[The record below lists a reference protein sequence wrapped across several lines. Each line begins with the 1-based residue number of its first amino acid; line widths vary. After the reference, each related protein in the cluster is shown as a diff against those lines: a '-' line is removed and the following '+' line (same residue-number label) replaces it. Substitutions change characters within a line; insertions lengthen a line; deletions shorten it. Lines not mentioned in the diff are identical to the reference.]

1 MTSFFQAAAAVLV
14 AVILILSIRGQGKD
28 LGLLL
33 SLFVCCSVGCIAM
46 AYLKPVIAF
55 VQQLRSLGN
64 LDSEMLAVLLKVV
77 GTAMIGEIAALVC
90 VDAGNAAMGKALQI
104 LTVATILWLSLPM
117 FTALLDLVETILG
130 NV

>member
-1 MTSFFQAAAAVLV
+1 MLSFFQAVAAVML

-28 LGLLL
+28 MGLLL

-55 VQQLRSLGN
+55 VQQLRSVGN
-64 LDSEMLAVLLKVV
+64 LDSEMLSVLLKVV
-77 GTAMIGEIAALVC
+77 GTALIGEIAALVC
-90 VDAGNAAMGKALQI
+90 TDAGNAAMGKALQI

-117 FTALLDLVETILG
+117 FTALLELVETILG
-130 NV
+130 KG

>member
-1 MTSFFQAAAAVLV
+1 MLSFFQAVAAVLL

-28 LGLLL
+28 MGLLL

-55 VQQLRSLGN
+55 VQQLRSVGN
-64 LDSEMLAVLLKVV
+64 LDSEMLSVLLKVV
-77 GTAMIGEIAALVC
+77 GTALIGEIAALVC
-90 VDAGNAAMGKALQI
+90 TDAGNTAMGKALQI

-117 FTALLDLVETILG
+117 FTALLELVETILG
-130 NV
+130 KV

>member
-1 MTSFFQAAAAVLV
+1 
-14 AVILILSIRGQGKD
+14 
-28 LGLLL
+28 
-33 SLFVCCSVGCIAM
+33 M

-55 VQQLRSLGN
+55 IQQLRSVGN

>member
-1 MTSFFQAAAAVLV
+1 MTSFFQAAAAVLLS
-14 AVILILSIRGQGKD
+14 VILILAIRGQGKD

-33 SLFVCCSVGCIAM
+33 SLFICCSVGCIAM

-55 VQQLRSLGN
+55 VQQLRSVGN

-90 VDAGNAAMGKALQI
+90 VDAGNTAMGKALQI

>member
-1 MTSFFQAAAAVLV
+1 MTSFFQAAAAVLLS
-14 AVILILSIRGQGKD
+14 VILILAIRGQGKD

-33 SLFVCCSVGCIAM
+33 SLFICCCVGCIAM

-55 VQQLRSLGN
+55 IQQLRSVGN

-104 LTVATILWLSLPM
+104 LTVAAILWLSLPM